1 MALFFEYLDVI
12 VTCECYCLDGPSI
25 CIDHCNGQNMEKA
38 AAGLPKQG
46 EHAEEQSMLL
56 AQMGKVP
63 SFSSCSTVLQNPKNS
78 VYFGEDKKTHK
89 LILAFEV

>member
-1 MALFFEYLDVI
+1 
-12 VTCECYCLDGPSI
+12 
-25 CIDHCNGQNMEKA
+25 MEKA

-78 VYFGEDKKTHK
+78 VYFGEDKKNTQIDFSLWGMIVQLSK
-89 LILAFEV
+89 YSYTWNIILLYLFF

>member
-1 MALFFEYLDVI
+1 
-12 VTCECYCLDGPSI
+12 
-25 CIDHCNGQNMEKA
+25 MEKA

-63 SFSSCSTVLQNPKNS
+63 SFSSLSTVLQIPKINS
-78 VYFGEDKKTHK
+78 VYFGGRFTDKKNTHK

>member
-1 MALFFEYLDVI
+1 MACEY
-12 VTCECYCLDGPSI
+12 YCLDEPSI

-63 SFSSCSTVLQNPKNS
+63 SFSSCSTVLQIPKINS
-78 VYFGEDKKTHK
+78 VYFGGRFTDKKNTHK

>member
-1 MALFFEYLDVI
+1 M
-12 VTCECYCLDGPSI
+12 TCECYCLDGPSI

-46 EHAEEQSMLL
+46 EHAEKQSMLL

-63 SFSSCSTVLQNPKNS
+63 SFPSCSTVLQNPKNS
-78 VYFGEDKKTHK
+78 VYFGEDKKHTN
-89 LILAFEV
+89 